1 MDQLLI
7 LFFIL
12 ALLAEIVGTLSGFGS
27 SVLFVPIAAYFFDF
41 HTVLGITALF
51 HIFSNITKIYFFREG
66 INWRIVLLMGIPA
79 VIAVS
84 IGAVFSKWFETQIL
98 QSILA
103 VFLILFSIVF
113 LIYRNLELKPTKL
126 NSLLGGGASG
136 FIAGL
141 VGTGGAIR
149 GMVLSAFNLEKAV
162 FISTSAFIDFGVDLS
177 RGVVYVLNGFVSLEI
192 LPIVAG
198 LLLVSVA
205 GTYIG
210 KKILEHVSEA
220 MFKNLVLFM
229 ILGVGVITLV
239 KVVFFV

>member
-1 MDQLLI
+1 MDELLI
-7 LFFIL
+7 LFFVL

-51 HIFSNITKIYFFREG
+51 HIFSNISKIYFFREG
-66 INWRIVLLMGIPA
+66 INWRVVILMGIPA
-79 VIAVS
+79 IIAVS
-84 IGAVFSKWFETQIL
+84 VGAFFAKWVDTQIL
-98 QSILA
+98 QSVLA
-103 VFLILFSIVF
+103 IFLILFSIAF
-113 LIYRNLELKPTKL
+113 LIFRNISIKPSKFNTL
-126 NSLLGGGASG
+126 VGGGFSG

-198 LLLVSVA
+198 LLVVSIA
-205 GTYIG
+205 GTYLG
-210 KKILEHVSEA
+210 KKILEHVSEV
-220 MFKNLVLFM
+220 MFKNLVLLM
-229 ILGVGVITLV
+229 ILGVGVMTLV
-239 KVVFFV
+239 KVVFL